1 MRIIKSATLTG
12 TYDWVYP
19 LDDAL
24 NRDGWRADEELD
36 DEARQASFNAELD
49 AALESNDTP
58 RLQALCVP
66 GQSPV
71 RFKLRHLAGDAKRYL
86 TDHALTHMVDEAE
99 GRVATTTLRIAA
111 ALALK
116 AADGLTGPDGLPY
129 EIKHVQHKES
139 GQQQVRPKIMDDL
152 ETIHGG
158 ALVSLMGSVVLG
170 RLTASGN

>member
-24 NRDGWRADEELD
+24 NRDGWRADEELSD
-36 DEARQASFNAELD
+36 DNRNESFNDEIA
-49 AALESNDTP
+49 AALESNDAE
-58 RLQALCVP
+58 RLRALCIT

-86 TDHALTHMVDEAE
+86 TDHALAHMVNEDE
-99 GRVATTTLRIAA
+99 GRVATTTLRLAA
-111 ALALK
+111 SLALAG
-116 AADGLTGPDGLPY
+116 ADGLAGPDGLAY
-129 EIKHVQHKES
+129 EIRHVAHKAS
-139 GQQQVRPKIMDDL
+139 GCQQVRPKIMDEL

-158 ALVSLMGSVVLG
+158 MLVSLMGSVVLG